1 MKNPNPI
8 LFTDVILEDNFWSD
22 RLKINRDTTL
32 TANYNYLKKQG
43 RIDAWTWD
51 KGEPKKPH
59 IFWDS
64 DVAKW
69 IEAVSYCLANE
80 SNRSLEKKVDYI
92 VDLMANAQ
100 LDDGY
105 LNSYFINVEPSRRWS
120 NLRQEHELY
129 CAGHLIEAAVAYFQ
143 ATGKDKFLNI
153 MCKYADH
160 IDKTFGLKNNQKKG
174 YPGHQELELALVK
187 LYKITKKENYLKL
200 SKYFLMQRG
209 QKPKYFILEQ
219 KEFEKKYPDK
229 FYMASTLLAEKYN
242 QSHEPVVDQKEV
254 VGHAVR
260 AVYMYS
266 GMTDVANETNDKK
279 LEKACKNLWKN
290 LTQKR
295 MYVTGGIGPTH
306 YNEGFTFDYDLPNE
320 TAYAETC
327 ASIALAHWAHRMFH
341 LDPDSKYIDV
351 LERAIYNGILSGV
364 NLEGDK
370 FFYSNRLTV
379 LPEEIKSNPHGHDID
394 RQPWFECACCP
405 TNIVRFLPSIPGYIY
420 SKSNKDVWI
429 HLYIQSKVNLE
440 LNNSKIELSQKTS
453 QPWNG
458 KCKISIKNK
467 HKKSFSLYLRQPYW
481 SKGLVIKQKKKIIKT
496 TVQKGYI
503 KIAVPAD
510 LQTTIDIDLGMGINL
525 VSSHPKVRQNNGK
538 LAVQRGPIIYCMEET
553 DNGKHLHNISLIGKV
568 LKPSPTNIK
577 SYKYVSIKG
586 KGLFNSLNNWNNKL
600 YSSNAI
606 KKIERKNI
614 KMIPYFLWA
623 NRRVGEMRVW
633 FNSI

>member
-8 LFTDVILEDNFWSD
+8 LFTDVILEDNFWSE
-22 RLKINRDTTL
+22 RLKINREKTL

-160 IDKTFGLKNNQKKG
+160 IDKAFGLKNNQKKG

-187 LYKITKKENYLKL
+187 LYKVTKEERYLKL
-200 SKYFLMQRG
+200 SKYFLLQRG
-209 QKPKYFILEQ
+209 QKPKYFSLEQ
-219 KEFEKKYPDK
+219 KRFEKKYPDK

-266 GMTDVANETNDKK
+266 GMTDVARETNDKK

-306 YNEGFTFDYDLPNE
+306 FNEGFTFDYDLPNE

-327 ASIALAHWAHRMFH
+327 ASIALAQWAHRMFH

-458 KCKISIKNK
+458 KCKISIKNAN
-467 HKKSFSLYLRQPYW
+467 KKSFSLYFRQPYW
-481 SKGLVIKQKKKIIKT
+481 SKGLVIKQNKKIIQT
-496 TVQKGYI
+496 TAQKGYI

-510 LQTTIDIDLGMGINL
+510 LRTTIDIDLGMGINL

-538 LAVQRGPIIYCMEET
+538 LAVQRGPIIYCMEEE
-553 DNGKHLHNISLIGKV
+553 DNGKHLHNISLNGKV
-568 LKPSPTNIK
+568 LKPSPTNMK
-577 SYKYVSIKG
+577 SYKYVSIRG
-586 KGLFNSLNNWNNKL
+586 KGQFNSLNHWNDKL
-600 YSSNAI
+600 YSSNTL

>member
-8 LFTDVILEDNFWSD
+8 LFTDVILEDNFWSE
-22 RLKINRDTTL
+22 RLKRNREKTL

-43 RIDAWTWD
+43 RIDVWTWD

-160 IDKTFGLKNNQKKG
+160 IDKAFGLKNNQKKG

-187 LYKITKKENYLKL
+187 LYKVTKEQKYLKL

-219 KEFEKKYPDK
+219 KQFEKKYPNK
-229 FYMASTLLAEKYN
+229 QYIPPTLLSETYN

-260 AVYMYS
+260 ACYMYS
-266 GMTDVANETNDKK
+266 GMADVAKETKDKPI
-279 LEKACKNLWKN
+279 EKACKHLWRN
-290 LTQKR
+290 VTEKR

-306 YNEGFTFDYDLPNE
+306 QNEGFTFDYDLPNE

-327 ASIALAHWAHRMFH
+327 ASIALAQWAHRMFH
-341 LDPDSKYIDV
+341 LDPDSKYINV

-370 FFYSNRLTV
+370 FFYSNRLSV
-379 LPEEIKSNPHGHDID
+379 LPDEIETNAHGHDID

-429 HLYIQSKVNLE
+429 HLYIQSTVNLE
-440 LNNSKIELSQKTS
+440 LNNSPIKLSQKTL
-453 QPWNG
+453 QPWDG
-458 KCKISIKNK
+458 KCKISIKNVQ
-467 HKKSFSLYLRQPYW
+467 KKSFTLYLRQPYW
-481 SKGLVIKQKKKIIKT
+481 SKGLVVKQSKKMIQT
-496 TVQKGYI
+496 TAQKGYV
-503 KIAVPAD
+503 KIFVSAEVR
-510 LQTTIDIDLGMGINL
+510 TTIDIDLGMNINL

-553 DNGKHLHNISLIGKV
+553 DNGKHLNNISLNGKV
-568 LKPSPTNIK
+568 LKTFPAKMK
-577 SYKYVSIKG
+577 SYKYISIRG
-586 KGLFNSLNNWNNKL
+586 KAQIKSFNNWNNKL
-600 YSSNAI
+600 YTSNAI
-606 KKIERKNI
+606 NKMERKNI

-623 NRRVGEMRVW
+623 NRKVGEMNVW
-633 FNSI
+633 FNAI

>member
-1 MKNPNPI
+1 M
-8 LFTDVILEDNFWSD
+8 S
-22 RLKINRDTTL
+22 
-32 TANYNYLKKQG
+32 
-43 RIDAWTWD
+43 
-51 KGEPKKPH
+51 
-59 IFWDS
+59 
-64 DVAKW
+64 
-69 IEAVSYCLANE
+69 CLSAP
-80 SNRSLEKKVDYI
+80 R
-92 VDLMANAQ
+92 
-100 LDDGY
+100 
-105 LNSYFINVEPSRRWS
+105 
-120 NLRQEHELY
+120 
-129 CAGHLIEAAVAYFQ
+129 
-143 ATGKDKFLNI
+143 
-153 MCKYADH
+153 
-160 IDKTFGLKNNQKKG
+160 
-174 YPGHQELELALVK
+174 
-187 LYKITKKENYLKL
+187 
-200 SKYFLMQRG
+200 
-209 QKPKYFILEQ
+209 
-219 KEFEKKYPDK
+219 
-229 FYMASTLLAEKYN
+229 
-242 QSHEPVVDQKEV
+242 
-254 VGHAVR
+254 
-260 AVYMYS
+260 
-266 GMTDVANETNDKK
+266 ETNDKK

-306 YNEGFTFDYDLPNE
+306 FNEGFTFDYDLPNE
-320 TAYAETC
+320 SAYAETC
-327 ASIALAHWAHRMFH
+327 ASIALAQWAHRMFH

-370 FFYSNRLTV
+370 FFYSNRLTA
-379 LPEEIKSNPHGHDID
+379 LPEEIESNPHGHDVD

-420 SKSNKDVWI
+420 SKSNKDIWI
-429 HLYIQSKVNLE
+429 HLYIQSRVNIE

-467 HKKSFSLYLRQPYW
+467 NKKSFSLFLRQPYW
-481 SKGLVIKQKKKIIKT
+481 SKGLVIKQNKKIIQT
-496 TVQKGYI
+496 TAQKGYI
-503 KIAVPAD
+503 KIAVPTD
-510 LQTTIDIDLGMGINL
+510 LRTTINIDLGMGINL

-553 DNGKHLHNISLIGKV
+553 DNGKHLHNISLIEKV
-568 LKPSPTNIK
+568 LKPSPTNMK

-586 KGLFNSLNNWNNKL
+586 KGQFNSLNDWNNKL